1 MFAKFE
7 CVSTNDSTTEL
18 FVMHRKKKSET
29 RPLKAKQTKQ
39 TDIGRDTRT
48 IVKGIQLFH

>member
-7 CVSTNDSTTEL
+7 CVSRNDSTTEL

-29 RPLKAKQTKQ
+29 RPLKAKQT
-39 TDIGRDTRT
+39 DIGRDTRT